1 MQFPMDLNL
10 RRSWQLAAAL
20 AALHG
25 LALLS
30 LVPVTIPLWAK
41 LLLSFVILASLVH
54 GLRRHALRLSP
65 RAVLALRLHADGK
78 LELRRRDGVGVAGSV
93 SPQSCIFP
101 GLVVLLVTGEDERRP
116 TALTLL
122 PDALAKDEL
131 RQLRS
136 WLRWKA
142 GDGAT

>member
-1 MQFPMDLNL
+1 MQFPKDLNL

-41 LLLSFVILASLVH
+41 LSLAFVTLASLVR
-54 GLRRHALRLSP
+54 GLWHHALRFSP
-65 RAVLALRLHADGK
+65 RAVVALRLHADGK
-78 LELRRRDGVGVAGSV
+78 LELRRRDGAGVAGSV
-93 SPQSCIFP
+93 SPQSCVFP
-101 GLVVLLVTGEDERRP
+101 GFVVLLVAGEDNRRP
-116 TALTLL
+116 AALTLM